1 MTSLFNGKLK
11 LSFFTNVKR
20 YDIEDADIEFE
31 IITNLNP
38 EPNQATIKIHN
49 LAESTRN
56 LFTADHQG
64 IEFYAARNATEK
76 PIMIFRG
83 ETTNVLHDDIDPGYL
98 TTIFAGD
105 GDKSFSSIPFNK
117 SYKAGTLVLT
127 ILKDLAS
134 AMNLPTEV
142 NFFDIQARLLRSE
155 TFSGLCKDAL
165 NEVTKDYGLKWS
177 IQQGIL
183 EIINL
188 VQPIVSQPTAVLI
201 SADTGMIGAPII
213 VERQENKQNTK
224 QKGKKKKENRLI
236 GVNVTNYL
244 DPEIKPGRLVQIHS
258 ETTII
263 QLGKLLETK
272 IPNINANGIYRTDV
286 ARYIGGNLPG
296 NRFDV
301 EVEADKMRIAA

>member
-11 LSFFTNVKR
+11 FSFFTSVKR
-20 YDIEDADIEFE
+20 YDIEEADMEFN
-31 IITNLNP
+31 IISNLNP
-38 EPNQATIKIHN
+38 EPNQATIRIHN

-56 LFTADHQG
+56 LMTADHQG
-64 IEFYAARNATEK
+64 IEFYASRNATEK

-83 ETTNVLHDDIDPGYL
+83 ETTNVLHDDIDPGYV
-98 TTIFAGD
+98 TTVFAGD

-117 SYKAGTLVLT
+117 AYEAGTLVLT
-127 ILKDLAS
+127 VLKDLAS
-134 AMNLPTEV
+134 AMSLPSEV
-142 NFFDIQARLLRSE
+142 NFLDVQSRLLKGE
-155 TFSGLCKDAL
+155 TYSGLCKNVL
-165 NEVTKDYGLKWS
+165 NEVTKEYGLKWS

-188 VQPIVSQPTAVLI
+188 IQPIISQPTAIFL
-201 SADTGMIGAPII
+201 SSTTGMIGAPII

-236 GVNVTNYL
+236 GVNVTGYL
-244 DPEIKPGRLVQIHS
+244 NPEIKPGRLIQIHS

-263 QLGKLLETK
+263 QLGKLLETT

-286 ARYIGGNLPG
+286 ARYIGSNLPG
-296 NRFDV
+296 GRFDV

>member
-1 MTSLFNGKLK
+1 MTSLFNGNLK
-11 LSFFTNVKR
+11 LSFYTSFQR
-20 YDIEDADIEFE
+20 FDIEEADMEFD
-31 IITNLNP
+31 IVTNLNP
-38 EPNQATIKIHN
+38 EPNQATIKIYN
-49 LAESTRN
+49 LAETTRS

-64 IEFYAARNATEK
+64 IEFYASRNATEK

-83 ETTNVLHDDIDPGYL
+83 ETTNVLSEDIDPGFL
-98 TTIFAGD
+98 TTIYAGD
-105 GDKSFSSIPFNK
+105 GDKAFSSIPFNK
-117 SYKAGTLVLT
+117 SYKAGTFILT
-127 ILKDLAS
+127 ILKDIAATMS
-134 AMNLPTEV
+134 LPTEIDFLDV
-142 NFFDIQARLLRSE
+142 SAKLLKGE
-155 TFSGLCKDAL
+155 TFSGLCKNVL
-165 NEVTKDYGLKWS
+165 NEITKEYGLKWS

-188 VQPIVSQPTAVLI
+188 VQPILSQPTAVLL

-236 GVNVTNYL
+236 GVNVTAYL
-244 DPEIKPGRLVQIHS
+244 NPEIRPGRLVQVKS
-258 ETTII
+258 ETTIQ

-272 IPNINANGIYRTDV
+272 QPNIAANGVYRTDV